1 MKTINKSVRINYIIL
16 VIAAMSIIGCSSTG
30 MQRSEKARTTMQTMD
45 NDIKMVV
52 VQLDATGA
60 SLDDLMRAGQT
71 DVKKAFDLFTE
82 NTSKMEKMQKD
93 FNNHA
98 DEMQK
103 RGIDYFEEWEK
114 DGNEYKN
121 PDIQALSEQRRLELG
136 EIYGRIA
143 ENSVGVK
150 EAFKAYLSDC
160 KEIQMYL
167 SNDLTR
173 KGIEAIVPISRQVV
187 NDGDNLKYAI
197 KNVQTAIDRAR
208 KEMYQ
213 RSN

>member
-93 FNNHA
+93 FNKHA

-121 PDIQALSEQRRLELG
+121 PEIQSLSEQRRLELG

>member
-1 MKTINKSVRINYIIL
+1 MKTKNKSVRINYIIL

-82 NTSKMEKMQKD
+82 NTSKMEKMEKD
-93 FNNHA
+93 FNKHA